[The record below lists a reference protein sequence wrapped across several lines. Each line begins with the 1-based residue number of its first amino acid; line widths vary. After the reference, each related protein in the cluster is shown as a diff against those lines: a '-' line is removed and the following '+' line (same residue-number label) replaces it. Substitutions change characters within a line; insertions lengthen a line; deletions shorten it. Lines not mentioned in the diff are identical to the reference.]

1 VEIPRGSS
9 EHFDLRLALN
19 PILENAVAALGG
31 SGGAVATW
39 DEVRQRFV
47 ISASFGLDTKSL
59 SQLHPFLEEAIPDL
73 AASRRS
79 FGLLS
84 ELRPNADL
92 PPSAKGVSQDP
103 IIVLPLQVAGKSVG
117 LIYVLRP
124 IKTVSFSQLDQ
135 PILAAFAEQAAIA
148 VQNARLA
155 HLLAQEKQRLESII
169 ENSAEGIMSID
180 AKRRIV
186 GFNSAMEKIT
196 GWSRTEA
203 LGKQCSV
210 VLDLRDWEGRPLCTG
225 TCPMLLS
232 PDVARATFQ
241 QQGKIRA
248 RDGQDTDVDM
258 VYSIV
263 RSPEGHPSNAVV
275 NVRDI
280 SRLREVEALRST
292 FLSMLGHELQTPL
305 AIIKGYTSTLVR
317 GDAEWN
323 KETLREGLHVIEEE
337 TDRLSRLMNGLLLAS
352 RIEVGALT
360 LKREPVLLS
369 SLASRVVRKLQT
381 VTTIHSFEIDFEPDF
396 PQVLADAEQMEQVLT
411 NLVDN
416 AIKYSPEGGK
426 ITIAG
431 RVSDKHVEITVT
443 DEGIGIPSRDLER
456 IFQRFQRADSK
467 LVQKVRGVGL
477 GLYICKYVV
486 EAHGGT
492 IGVISKLGK
501 GSRFTF
507 TLPIE

>member
-1 VEIPRGSS
+1 MEIPRGSS